1 MTIALRPRILA
12 ALILAIALS
21 GSGFNSARAAGMG
34 KNMDMDMGSDM
45 DMSTKQDDMKMP
57 QKTPMRTPM
66 KMMAPADAPTVP
78 PVTGYSEGERILFL
92 HTEASD
98 RNIAQILT
106 DMMGSPVLFV
116 PSLSQAPAAML
127 ATVFVFANGV
137 KPDGAMGPLEFQ
149 PDVFD
154 SPPGQPGYSPLR
166 RIVLV
171 RWHDSAEPRVLR
183 SADEVARATADGQIS
198 QEATDIIVNM
208 PMLNWP
214 GGRR

>member
-1 MTIALRPRILA
+1 MTITLGAKIFA
-12 ALILAIALS
+12 ALILALALS
-21 GSGFNSARAAGMG
+21 GSGFNAARAAGMG
-34 KNMDMDMGSDM
+34 ENTEMGSDM
-45 DMSTKQDDMKMP
+45 DMSTKQDA
-57 QKTPMRTPM
+57 M

-98 RNIAQILT
+98 RKIAQILT

-171 RWHDSAEPRVLR
+171 RWHDSAEPRILR